1 MNNNTLPLTLWLQLT
16 ILLMT
21 KQTVFNEIW
30 FFTIPW
36 KLEVASSIFSILI
49 LNAIPVSSVKSDT
62 LQKKTKHNKHEWDT
76 VRAVSEKTT
85 EFILNVDINYYVL
98 VPNQT
103 HFSIAKVKITYE
115 TRPKHISIITL
126 EGIEKTKTETKD
138 SKRI

>member
-16 ILLMT
+16 ISLMT

-49 LNAIPVSSVKSDT
+49 LNAIPVSRVKSDT
-62 LQKKTKHNKHEWDT
+62 LQKKTKHNKHVWDT

-85 EFILNVDINYYVL
+85 EFIFVDINYYVL
-98 VPNQT
+98 GPNQI

-126 EGIEKTKTETKD
+126 EGIEKTKTETKG

>member
-1 MNNNTLPLTLWLQLT
+1 MTATNKL
-16 ILLMT
+16 LLMT

-36 KLEVASSIFSILI
+36 KLEVASSIFGILI
-49 LNAIPVSSVKSDT
+49 LNAIPVSRVKSDT
-62 LQKKTKHNKHEWDT
+62 LQKKTNHSKHVWDM

-85 EFILNVDINYYVL
+85 DFIFVDINNYYYVL
-98 VPNQT
+98 GPNQT

-115 TRPKHISIITL
+115 KRPKHISMITL

>member
-49 LNAIPVSSVKSDT
+49 LYAIPVSRVKSDT
-62 LQKKTKHNKHEWDT
+62 LQKKSKHNKHVWDT

-85 EFILNVDINYYVL
+85 EFIFVDINCYVL
-98 VPNQT
+98 GPNQT
-103 HFSIAKVKITYE
+103 HFCKAKVKITYE

-126 EGIEKTKTETKD
+126 EGIEKTKTETKG